1 MSPAEEALASKLSV
15 EFGLSFRVEFES
27 SPKGLAVSACPYSD
41 IHDQIA
47 IKAEV
52 VHGVRLRVK
61 AVPENYS
68 RPLVDTM
75 ALADTQKKVE
85 ALSELRKL
93 DGRVQKLTFCADGV
107 DLTKLLPG
115 DWPNPWPNFEYSFT
129 VFPLSDREEGEIVRE
144 VCDWVVAAFRP
155 IFSLLEL
162 TVEELP
168 NGFEEGDAK
177 RVELNRYERDIRNR
191 QLCILAKGT
200 SCSVCGVNFEDKY
213 GELGRG
219 FIHVH
224 HIVPV
229 SMLGP
234 HYMINPCEDLIP
246 VCPNCHAM
254 LHRKNPPLTPEE
266 LGKIIKGRSQS
277 VR

>member
-1 MSPAEEALASKLSV
+1 MSPAEEELASKLSI
-15 EFGLSFRVEFES
+15 EFGLSFRVALES
-27 SPKGLAVSACPYSD
+27 SPKGFAVSACPHSD
-41 IHDQIA
+41 VHDQIA

-61 AVPENYS
+61 AVPEDFS
-68 RPLVDTM
+68 RPFVDTM
-75 ALADTQKKVE
+75 ALADTQKKAE
-85 ALSELRKL
+85 ALSELEKL
-93 DGRVQKLTFCADGV
+93 DKRVQKLSFRADGV
-107 DLTKLLPG
+107 DLTKLSPE
-115 DWPNPWPNFEYSFT
+115 DWPTQWPKFEYSFT
-129 VFPLSDREEGEIVRE
+129 VFPLSDREEGEIVHE
-144 VCDWVVAAFRP
+144 VCDWVLAAFRP
-155 IFSLLEL
+155 IFALLEL
-162 TVEELP
+162 TVEGLP

-177 RVELNRYERDIRNR
+177 RVELNRYERDARNR
-191 QLCILAKGT
+191 QLCILAKGV
-200 SCSVCGVNFEDKY
+200 SCSVCGFNFEEIY

-234 HYMINPCEDLIP
+234 HYKINPLEDLIP

-266 LGKIIKGRSQS
+266 LRGIVKGGS
-277 VR
+277 